1 MAATPP
7 WRARDRAALAAGPW
21 CWPPDAALE
30 FEAPPGGP
38 AVPPVPRPGH
48 VAAVTVRGQTTTLWH
63 LYLAPRGEA
72 RGTALGAD
80 ARASWRN
87 AGIALP
93 RSLPVL
99 WRSVHDATRDEPV
112 IERLGVTIDAP
123 AFEERDAVVD
133 GPSFGLAFFLLLA
146 SSVLDCP
153 VPGDVIASAAIDAY
167 GRLHGV
173 DGLRQKLEGVRA
185 LAPGVSRVV
194 VCADQAREAGRH
206 TGGTIEVIGASSAA
220 EALERVYGPQLSTL
234 LVHAGSDPARRAEL
248 TSSFFRLALVGRGA
262 AIDWSPVARGA
273 DQALRAWTDLGPDE
287 RYQLQFARAVAARHE
302 SNEGELPLPEPAWLQ
317 RRPRTIR
324 VQVLSHL
331 VQQCADTG
339 RPEARVV
346 EALATP
352 EIADDLNEAFV
363 PQLRLHGAL
372 CRLWALTGR
381 AERALADNER
391 LTRAALAGLSPGEA
405 SFPLSEWLRLSAA
418 LGDAPSFERA
428 SAAREEAQTLGGFG
442 DHGTPYV
449 DLAWAR
455 GRLGLSPGDASA
467 LAIVRR
473 LSHDPS
479 VPAHVRWSAQ
489 RWARGHGS
497 GLPSP
502 GEADASAL
510 ARRYQVLAALDGAVA
525 AGDAAAAASLVDE
538 LERLDPGPVGHLRR
552 HGAGPADVA
561 RLYPY

>member
-7 WRARDRAALAAGPW
+7 RRARDEAALAAGPW
-21 CWPPDAALE
+21 CWPPADILGLE
-30 FEAPPGGP
+30 SERSADEDNPPT
-38 AVPPVPRPGH
+38 PRPGH
-48 VAAVTVRGQTTTLWH
+48 VAAVTVRGRTTTLWH
-63 LYLAPRGEA
+63 LHLAPHRAA
-72 RGTALGAD
+72 RSTVLGAD
-80 ARASWRN
+80 ARASWRS

-99 WRSVHDATRDEPV
+99 WRSVHEATQEMPV
-112 IERLGVTIDAP
+112 IQRLRTSIDAP
-123 AFEERDAVVD
+123 GFEERDAVVD

-146 SSVLDCP
+146 SSVLDCA

-194 VCADQAREAGRH
+194 VSADQAHEAERH
-206 TGGTIEVIGASSAA
+206 AGGTLEVIGATSAA
-220 EALERVYGPQLSTL
+220 EALERVFGPRLSTL
-234 LVHAGSDPARRAEL
+234 LVDAGSDPARRAEL
-248 TSSFFRLALVGRGA
+248 TSGFFRLALVGRGA

-273 DQALRAWTDLGPDE
+273 DQALRTWTELGPDE
-287 RYQLQFARAVAARHE
+287 RYQLEFARAVAARHE
-302 SNEGELPLPEPAWLQ
+302 SNEGDLPLPDAAWL
-317 RRPRTIR
+317 RGRPRMVR

-339 RPEARVV
+339 RPGATEV
-346 EALATP
+346 EALASHEVHGDP
-352 EIADDLNEAFV
+352 YEAFL

-391 LTRAALAGLSPGEA
+391 LTRAALAVFAPADA
-405 SFPLSEWLRLSAA
+405 SFPLSEWLRLAAA
-418 LGDAPSFERA
+418 LGDVQAFERA
-428 SAAREEAQTLGGFG
+428 GAAREEALTHGGFG
-442 DHGTPYV
+442 EHGGPYV

-455 GRLGLSPGDASA
+455 GRLLFSADDARARAVVDRLSADAS
-467 LAIVRR
+467 L
-473 LSHDPS
+473 
-479 VPAHVRWSAQ
+479 PAHVRWSACRWAGAPQ
-489 RWARGHGS
+489 RWRLWHDAGHA
-497 GLPSP
+497 P
-502 GEADASAL
+502 L
-510 ARRYQVLAALDGAVA
+510 ARRYQVLAALDAALASGDTVA
-525 AGDAAAAASLVDE
+525 DSLVDE

-552 HGAGPADVA
+552 HGAGAADVA